1 MGAGVSAPNVT
12 ELRSK
17 EEQPIVIRRMSP
29 QQVVLHETIIR
40 ALQMVIN
47 AWGHYIKDEKKHS
60 QE

>member
-1 MGAGVSAPNVT
+1 MNDGAPPEFKQLPV
-12 ELRSK
+12 
-17 EEQPIVIRRMSP
+17 RRMSP

-47 AWGHYIKDEKKHS
+47 AWQHYIKDEKKHS

>member
-1 MGAGVSAPNVT
+1 MNDGVPD
-12 ELRSK
+12 L
-17 EEQPIVIRRMSP
+17 QPKVRRMTA

-47 AWGHYIKDEKKHS
+47 AWQHYIKDEKKHGNS